1 MNGSARVAKG
11 RIEEAAGAL
20 TNNDKLRAKGR
31 TDQAV
36 GHLKQDADTG
46 VRYAKDFARRVE
58 AKAREAGQVAVAK
71 AKKRAAGSSCR
82 S

>member
-1 MNGSARVAKG
+1 MKGLEKVVKG
-11 RIEEAAGAL
+11 RIEEAVGELTGNAAL
-20 TNNDKLRAKGR
+20 CAKGQ

-36 GHLKQDADTG
+36 GHLKQDAEKG

-71 AKKRAAGSSCR
+71 AEKRAAESSCR

>member
-20 TNNDKLRAKGR
+20 TNNDSLRAKGR
-31 TDQAV
+31 TDQAA